1 MNWFIQALKTTFT
14 YRGRARR
21 AEFGWFNLIAFLINL
36 GLNITPILLFG
47 LGGGLLAD
55 VYQSEVVGTVS
66 SGGILIFTIAS
77 YLFSIVTTLVQFSL
91 TARRLHDLG
100 FSGWWQLAVYL
111 GLPIVIF
118 IPAIL
123 ELDSTLVG
131 IIAILAVLAYLVFFL
146 TLFFKDGQRFTNKY
160 GEDPKAEPQT
170 EPVEQT
176 PISVLVDKP

>member
-1 MNWFIQALKTTFT
+1 MNWFIQALKKTFT

-91 TARRLHDLG
+91 TARR
-100 FSGWWQLAVYL
+100 
-111 GLPIVIF
+111 
-118 IPAIL
+118 
-123 ELDSTLVG
+123 
-131 IIAILAVLAYLVFFL
+131 
-146 TLFFKDGQRFTNKY
+146 
-160 GEDPKAEPQT
+160 
-170 EPVEQT
+170 
-176 PISVLVDKP
+176 